1 MIKKLFPVF
10 IVGLLVVSAILF
22 LFPINLFD
30 GEIVYQHGLQEVVV
44 KAPLSL
50 SYFIGIGY
58 DEADMVQVKTFYLQP
73 IGYLM
78 AFLILFGL
86 PALVSYRIYLE
97 KMKKQN
103 NDKIA

>member
-10 IVGLLVVSAILF
+10 IVSLLVIAALLF
-22 LFPINLFD
+22 LLPINLFD
-30 GEIVYQHGLQEVVV
+30 GEIIYESGLQIVIV

-50 SYFIGIGY
+50 SYFIGMGY
-58 DEADMVQVKTFYLQP
+58 DESEMVGVKSFHLLP

-86 PALVSYRIYLE
+86 PALVSYRIYLGRLKKNADE
-97 KMKKQN
+97 KN
-103 NDKIA
+103 